1 MWPFS
6 SPKQPTQ
13 LSLEQYETL
22 SKRWIDVDARI
33 SRLELNEE
41 SFRDK
46 VLRKI
51 QKPKE
56 QPEELSTNRPGIIG
70 YGPNPGSLSSSIK
83 E

>member
-6 SPKQPTQ
+6 SPKEPTQ

-56 QPEELSTNRPGIIG
+56 QTEELNTNRPGIIG
-70 YGPNPGSLSSSIK
+70 YGTNPGSLSSSIEK
-83 E
+83 